1 MTRKTNK
8 TAPLL
13 RLLTR
18 SETGDI
24 TNPIM
29 NEDFKQGV
37 IYVRTAEP
45 VIEKPEAVEINIV
58 SELIGEWLPQTIKR
72 FNGCDCAVCRAEITV
87 SALNGIPPRYVRIS
101 DETDFDEIKALKEE
115 LRPSVISTLVKL
127 VLRNHND
134 HRKIS

>member
-87 SALNGIPPRYVRIS
+87 SALNEIPPRYVRIS

>member
-1 MTRKTNK
+1 MNRKTNK

-37 IYVRTAEP
+37 IYVRTMEAP
-45 VIEKPEAVEINIV
+45 VKPEAVEINII
-58 SELIGEWLPQTIKR
+58 SELISEWLPQTIKR
-72 FNGCDCAVCRAEITV
+72 FNGCDCAICRAEITV
-87 SALNGIPPRYVRIS
+87 SALNEIPPRYVRIS

-115 LRPSVISTLVKL
+115 LKASVISTLVKL

>member
-1 MTRKTNK
+1 MNRKTNK

-18 SETGDI
+18 SETGVI

-37 IYVRTAEP
+37 IYVRTTEP
-45 VIEKPEAVEINIV
+45 VIEKPEAVEINII

-87 SALNGIPPRYVRIS
+87 SALNEIPPRYVRIS

>member
-37 IYVRTAEP
+37 IYVRTMEP
-45 VIEKPEAVEINIV
+45 VIEKPEAVEINII
-58 SELIGEWLPQTIKR
+58 SELISEWLPQTIKR

-87 SALNGIPPRYVRIS
+87 SALNEIPPR
-101 DETDFDEIKALKEE
+101 
-115 LRPSVISTLVKL
+115 
-127 VLRNHND
+127 
-134 HRKIS
+134 